1 MSSVYTTFAARIMK
15 KKKISKRKYVL
26 GFFAIV
32 ALLALIRI
40 IFPSVVGK
48 RYSDQNDIRTEE
60 EDSKADKDSL
70 GTNKHAQANIVM
82 GKAVDFF
89 NAEGTEANH
98 KLKGVWS
105 YKDCA
110 PDSNASHLV
119 AAKEFGVVP
128 VQNIQDAENRKHE
141 LVYIGSNPYYKVR
154 KLQASIPYL
163 VPRAAALLQ
172 DISRN
177 FLDSL
182 AIKHIP
188 LQKLVITSVLRSK
201 DDVVKLGKHNKNVSP
216 NSCHVYGTTFDISYT
231 HFEPLEARVD
241 DDRYKKTLS
250 EVLRDLRDQGRCY
263 VKYELH
269 QACYHI
275 TAR

>member
-1 MSSVYTTFAARIMK
+1 MK
-15 KKKISKRKYVL
+15 KKKKITKRRYIL

-32 ALLALIRI
+32 ALLAIIRL
-40 IFPSVVGK
+40 IFPSIVGE
-48 RYSDQNDIRTEE
+48 RYSDQETAKEE
-60 EDSKADKDSL
+60 KADNKEDKDSL
-70 GTNKHAQANIVM
+70 GTNKRSQANIVAEK
-82 GKAVDFF
+82 GVDFF
-89 NAEGTEANH
+89 NADGSLAEH
-98 KLKGVWS
+98 PLKGVWS

-119 AAKEFGVVP
+119 AAKQFGVVP
-128 VQNIQDAENRKHE
+128 VQNIADAEKRKHE
-141 LVYIGSNPYYKVR
+141 LVYIGANPYYKVR

-182 AIKHIP
+182 AVKHIP
-188 LQKLVITSVLRSK
+188 LQKLIITSVLRSK
-201 DDVVKLGKHNKNVSP
+201 EDVVKLGKHNKNVSP

-231 HFEPLEARVD
+231 HF
-241 DDRYKKTLS
+241 DRYKKTLS
-250 EVLRDLRDQGRCY
+250 EVLRDMRDQNRCY

-269 QACYHI
+269 QACYHV
-275 TAR
+275 TVR

>member
-1 MSSVYTTFAARIMK
+1 MK
-15 KKKISKRKYVL
+15 KKKKITKRRYIL

-32 ALLALIRI
+32 ALLAIIRL
-40 IFPSVVGK
+40 IFPSIVGE
-48 RYSDQNDIRTEE
+48 RYSDQETAKEE
-60 EDSKADKDSL
+60 KADNKEDKDSL
-70 GTNKHAQANIVM
+70 GTNKHSQANIVI
-82 GKAVDFF
+82 GNPVDFF
-89 NAEGTEANH
+89 NADGSPAKH
-98 KLKGVWS
+98 ILKGVWS

-119 AAKEFGVVP
+119 AAKTFGVVP
-128 VQNIQDAENRKHE
+128 VQNIEDAEKRKHE

-172 DISRN
+172 DISCN
-177 FLDSL
+177 FMDSL
-182 AIKHIP
+182 AIKQIP
-188 LQKLVITSVLRSK
+188 LQKLIITSVLRSK
-201 DDVVKLGKHNKNVSP
+201 DDVVKLGRHNKNVSP

-231 HFEPLEARVD
+231 HFEPLQAKVD

-269 QACYHI
+269 QACYHV
-275 TAR
+275 TVR